1 MARPMRIEYEGA
13 LYHVTSRGNAGQDI
27 FVDEEDRKTFLK
39 TLSETVERYRW
50 IVHAYCLMDS
60 HYHLLVETPHA
71 NLSAGMRQL
80 NGVYTQRFNRRHG
93 RAGHLFQ
100 GRYKAFLVEK
110 EGYLLQLSRYI
121 VLNPVRAGIV
131 ASPERWSWSSYGA
144 TAGLEKG
151 EKFLH
156 TGWILG
162 SFSGSRARAQRLYMS
177 FAREGIGEESPLRE
191 AKGGLIVGRRA
202 FIARVRDLL
211 EKAESEEVVRRQ
223 KYAAR
228 PSLEEI
234 FEGEGRDG
242 AMCEAIYRWG
252 YKLKEVGEFLGL
264 HYSRVSRIASGVA
277 KSKT

>member
-13 LYHVTSRGNAGQDI
+13 FYHVTSRGNAGQDI
-27 FVDEEDRKTFLK
+27 FVNEEDRKMFLK

-50 IVHAYCLMDS
+50 IVHAYCLMGS

-71 NLSAGMRQL
+71 NLSEGMRQL

-121 VLNPVRAGIV
+121 VLNPVRVGIV
-131 ASPERWSWSSYGA
+131 ASPERWAWSSYGA

-151 EKFLH
+151 EKFLY

-177 FAREGIGEESPLRE
+177 FVREGIGEESPLRE

-202 FIARVRDLL
+202 FIARVRDLF
-211 EKAESEEVVRRQ
+211 EKAESEEVVRQQ

-242 AMCEAIYRWG
+242 AICEAIYRWG